1 MTNQRAWINGRI
13 LPFADAAV
21 AVSDLGVVA
30 GASIT
35 DMARTIRHQP
45 FLLERHVERLHTSLT
60 ELRFPI
66 HWDRRQLLDAAAEIA
81 EANTAGLPA
90 EMDLGIVM
98 FSTAGSN
105 ATYLGGQSTQTTTCI
120 HTFPLPFNL
129 WRSGVTNGVR
139 LTIPSIRQ
147 IPADCF
153 DIRHKVRNRLHWWL
167 ADHEA
172 ATIAPGSKALLL
184 DHDDHVTE
192 TSTSCFY
199 LVIHGEI
206 VTSDRGVLNSLSRQF
221 IEELAERCGIPFVRR
236 AVQRSELGVAS
247 EAFLSSTPSGL
258 MAVSHLDDRRFEL
271 PCTGNLCAG
280 PIMRRLLDEYHMVTG
295 LRPDQQILQASA

>member
-1 MTNQRAWINGRI
+1 MTNSIAWINGRI
-13 LPFADAAV
+13 LPFAEAAV
-21 AVSDLGVVA
+21 PVSDLGVVA
-30 GASIT
+30 GASVT

-45 FLLERHVERLHTSLT
+45 FRLERHVDRFFTSLT

-66 HWDRRQLLDAAAEIA
+66 HWNRHQLLDAAVDVVRENFAGVSA
-81 EANTAGLPA
+81 EA
-90 EMDLGIVM
+90 DLGIVL

-129 WRSGVTNGVR
+129 WRSGITNGVR

-147 IPADCF
+147 IPGDCF
-153 DIRHKVRNRLHWWL
+153 DVRHKVRNRLHWWL

-172 ATIAPGSKALLL
+172 ATTHPGSKALLL

-192 TSTSCFY
+192 TTTSCFY
-199 LVIHGEI
+199 AVINGDI
-206 VTSDRGVLNSLSRQF
+206 VTSDRGVLNSLSCQLV
-221 IEELAERCGIPFVRR
+221 EELAGRCDIPFVRR
-236 AVQRSELGVAS
+236 ALKHSELADAS

-258 MAVSHLDDRRFEL
+258 TAVSHIDGRSLET
-271 PCTGNLCAG
+271 PINGHLCAG
-280 PIMRRLLDEYHMVTG
+280 PIMLRLLEDYYVLTG
-295 LRPDQQILQASA
+295 LRPDRQIMHGST